1 MSEFTLPA
9 WVLDAVLLFTVLEF
23 GALGLRY
30 TLIRRG
36 LNWVELGLGLAPGFL
51 LMLAFRVSEPSSL
64 HGPSLACLAFA
75 GLVHMA
81 DFYRRFTRHP
91 VDAVAK

>member
-1 MSEFTLPA
+1 MSELVLPA

-23 GALGLRY
+23 VALGLRY
-30 TLIRRG
+30 QLTRRG
-36 LNWVELGLGLAPGFL
+36 LNWVELSLGLAPGFL
-51 LMLAFRVSEPSSL
+51 LMLAFRVSEPNSL

-81 DFYRRFTRHP
+81 DFYRRFSRRP
-91 VDAVAK
+91 VDAGAK

>member
-1 MSEFTLPA
+1 MSALALPA

-23 GALGLRY
+23 GVLGLRH
-30 TLIRRG
+30 TLTHRG

-51 LMLAFRVSEPSSL
+51 LMLAFRVSEPTEL
-64 HGPSLACLAFA
+64 RGPSLACLAFA

-81 DFYRRFTRHP
+81 DFYRRFTRCA
-91 VDAVAK
+91 VDAKAK